1 MCFSGKTE
9 RKELMAKND
18 ELVFLPLGGVGE
30 IGMNLALYGYGP
42 PSNRQWIMVD
52 CGVTFAGPDLP
63 GVDLVLPD
71 LRFLKSQKKNL
82 KGIIITHAHE
92 DHYGALNDLWPGLN
106 VPVYASAFT
115 AGMLEAKRDYEG
127 SRAEIP
133 ITPFKQGDRINVG
146 PFEIEAIGVNHSI
159 PEPMSLVIRTPLG
172 NVVHTGDWKIDHNPS
187 LGPMTDEAR
196 FRAVGDEG
204 VLALLCDSTNAM
216 RDGVSPSEEAVS
228 EGLRKI
234 IEAAEGRV
242 AITTFSSNVGR
253 IRSIAQ
259 AAEAAGREV
268 LLLGSSLKRVTA
280 VADDIGIMQGLKPF
294 IAEDEYGYI
303 PRDKIVVILTGSQGE
318 PRAALA
324 KLSRDEMR
332 NVALTSGD
340 TVVFSSR
347 AIPGNEK
354 AIQDIKNGLVEQGV
368 HIVTD
373 AEALVHVSGHPRR
386 NELLKMYEWTR
397 PEILVPVH
405 GEAAHLVAQTE
416 LGLQA
421 GIKTVPRVRNGD
433 ILRLAP
439 GPAEVIDQAPFGRV
453 YKDGRLLGDM
463 EEMGIGDRKK
473 LSYVGHVAVN
483 VVLDSRFDFLGDP
496 DVVPIGLPEYDFEG
510 EAMEDTLYDAVLGAV
525 ESIPRSRR
533 KDLETVR
540 ESIRRAVRS
549 TANEVWGKKPVVTVF
564 LTKV

>member
-1 MCFSGKTE
+1 
-9 RKELMAKND
+9 MAKND

-71 LRFLKSQKKNL
+71 IGFIKAQKKNL

-106 VPVYASAFT
+106 VPVYASGFT

-127 SRAEIP
+127 SRAQIP

-187 LGPMTDEAR
+187 LGPLTDEAR

-204 VLALLCDSTNAM
+204 VLALLCDSTNAV
-216 RDGVSPSEEAVS
+216 RDGVSPSEEEVS

-253 IRSIAQ
+253 IRSIAL

-280 VADDIGIMQGLKPF
+280 VADDIGIMQGIKPF

-303 PRDKIVVILTGSQGE
+303 PRDKVVVILTGSQGE

-332 NVALTSGD
+332 NVALAAGD

-354 AIQDIKNGLVEQGV
+354 AILDIKNGLIEQGV

-373 AEALVHVSGHPRR
+373 SDALVHVSGHPRR
-386 NELLKMYEWTR
+386 NELLKMYEWTK
-397 PEILVPVH
+397 PQILVPVH
-405 GEAAHLVAQTE
+405 GEAAHLVAQRD
-416 LGLQA
+416 LALQA
-421 GIKTVPRVRNGD
+421 GIGQVPRVRNGD
-433 ILRLAP
+433 VLRLAP
-439 GPAEVIDQAPFGRV
+439 GPAEVIDEAPFGRV
-453 YKDGRLLGDM
+453 YKDGRLVGSLD
-463 EEMGIGDRKK
+463 EMGISDRKK
-473 LSYVGHVAVN
+473 LAYVGHVAVN
-483 VVLDSRFDFLGDP
+483 VILDSRFDFVGDP
-496 DVVPIGLPEYDFEG
+496 DVEAFGLPELDHEG
-510 EAMEDTLYDAVLGAV
+510 ELMEDTLYDAVLGAV

-533 KDLETVR
+533 KELDTVR
-540 ESIRRAVRS
+540 EAVRRAVRS
-549 TANEVWGKKPVVTVF
+549 AANEAWGKKPIVTVF

>member
-1 MCFSGKTE
+1 
-9 RKELMAKND
+9 MANND

-71 LRFLKSQKKNL
+71 IEFIKKQKKNL

-106 VPVYASAFT
+106 VPVYASRFT

-187 LGPMTDEAR
+187 LGPLTDEAR

-204 VLALLCDSTNAM
+204 VLALLCDSTNAV
-216 RDGVSPSEEAVS
+216 RDGVSPSEEEVS
-228 EGLRKI
+228 AGLQKI

-268 LLLGSSLKRVTA
+268 LLLGSSLKRVTN
-280 VADDIGIMQGLKPF
+280 VAQDIGIMQGIKPF
-294 IAEDEYGYI
+294 IAEDEYGFI

-354 AIQDIKNGLVEQGV
+354 AILEIKNGLIEQGV

-373 AEALVHVSGHPRR
+373 NEALVHVSGHPRR
-386 NELLKMYEWTR
+386 NELLKMYEWVR
-397 PEILVPVH
+397 PQILVPVH
-405 GEAAHLVAQTE
+405 GEAAHLVAQKE
-416 LGLQA
+416 LALQA
-421 GIKTVPRVRNGD
+421 GIPTVPRVRNGD
-433 ILRLAP
+433 VLRLAP

-453 YKDGRLLGDM
+453 YKDGKLVGDI
-463 EEMGIGDRKK
+463 EEMGIADRKK
-473 LSYVGHVAVN
+473 LAYVGHVAVS
-483 VVLDSRFDFLGDP
+483 VLLDSRFDFLGDP
-496 DVVPIGLPEYDFEG
+496 EVVPFGLPEYDDEG
-510 EAMEDTLYDAVLGAV
+510 ESMEDTLYDAVLGAV

-540 ESIRRAVRS
+540 EAVRRAVRS
-549 TANEVWGKKPVVTVF
+549 TANEAWGKKPVVTVF

>member
-1 MCFSGKTE
+1 
-9 RKELMAKND
+9 MAKND

-71 LRFLKSQKKNL
+71 IEFIKKQKKNL

-106 VPVYASAFT
+106 VPVYASRFT

-187 LGPMTDEAR
+187 LGPLTDEGR

-216 RDGVSPSEEAVS
+216 RDGVSPSEEEVS
-228 EGLRKI
+228 AGLQKI

-253 IRSIAQ
+253 IRSIAL

-268 LLLGSSLKRVTA
+268 LLLGSSLKRVTN
-280 VADDIGIMQGLKPF
+280 VAQDIGIMEGIRPF
-294 IAEDEYGYI
+294 IAEDEYGFI
-303 PRDKIVVILTGSQGE
+303 PRDKVVVILTGSQGE
-318 PRAALA
+318 ARAALA

-332 NVALTSGD
+332 NVALTAGD

-354 AIQDIKNGLVEQGV
+354 AILEIKNGLIEQGV
-368 HIVTD
+368 HIITD
-373 AEALVHVSGHPRR
+373 SEALVHVSGHPRR
-386 NELLKMYEWTR
+386 NELLKMYEWVR
-397 PEILVPVH
+397 PQMLVPVH
-405 GEAAHLVAQTE
+405 GEAAHLVAQKD
-416 LGLQA
+416 LALQA
-421 GIKTVPRVRNGD
+421 GIPTVPHVRNGD
-433 ILRLAP
+433 ILRIAP

-453 YKDGRLLGDM
+453 YKDGKLVGDI
-463 EEMGIGDRKK
+463 EEMGIADRKK
-473 LSYVGHVAVN
+473 LSYVGHVAVS
-483 VVLDSRFDFLGDP
+483 VLLDSRFDFLGDP
-496 DVVPIGLPEYDFEG
+496 DVVPFGLPEVDHEG
-510 EAMEDTLYDAVLGAV
+510 ELMEDTLYDAVLGAV

-533 KDLETVR
+533 KDLDTVR
-540 ESIRRAVRS
+540 EAIRRAVRS
-549 TANEVWGKKPVVTVF
+549 TANEVWGKKPIVTVF

>member
-1 MCFSGKTE
+1 
-9 RKELMAKND
+9 MAKND

-71 LRFLKSQKKNL
+71 IRFIKKQKKNL

-106 VPVYASAFT
+106 VPVYASRFT

-187 LGPMTDEAR
+187 LGPLTDEAR

-204 VLALLCDSTNAM
+204 VLALLCDSTNAL
-216 RDGVSPSEEAVS
+216 RDGVSPSEEEVS
-228 EGLRKI
+228 KGLQKI

-268 LLLGSSLKRVTA
+268 LLLGSSLKRVTN
-280 VADDIGIMQGLKPF
+280 VAHDIGIMQGIQPF
-294 IAEDEYGYI
+294 IAEDEYGFI

-354 AIQDIKNGLVEQGV
+354 AILEIKNGLIEQGV
-368 HIVTD
+368 HIITD
-373 AEALVHVSGHPRR
+373 SEALVHVSGHPRR
-386 NELLKMYEWTR
+386 NELLKMYEWVR
-397 PEILVPVH
+397 PQMLVPVH
-405 GEAAHLVAQTE
+405 GEAAHLVAQRD
-416 LGLQA
+416 LALQA
-421 GIKTVPRVRNGD
+421 GIPTVPRVRNGD
-433 ILRLAP
+433 MLRIAP

-453 YKDGRLLGDM
+453 YKDGKLVGDI
-463 EEMGIGDRKK
+463 EEMGIADRKK
-473 LSYVGHVAVN
+473 LAYVGHVAVS
-483 VVLDSRFDFLGDP
+483 VLLDSRFDFLGDP
-496 DVVPIGLPEYDFEG
+496 DVVPFGLPEVDHEG
-510 EAMEDTLYDAVLGAV
+510 ELMEDTLYDAVLGAV

-533 KDLETVR
+533 KDLDTVR
-540 ESIRRAVRS
+540 EAIRRAVRS
-549 TANEVWGKKPVVTVF
+549 TANEVWGKKPIVTVF